1 VSKKHFSWLVAVTVL
16 AAVVAFLLP
25 RQTAR
30 NGEFQAVEALPEL
43 AAVVNEVDWLRV
55 SGGDGTI
62 ATLERR
68 GGQWVVVEANAY
80 PAAWPALQRLLSD
93 LAAAEV
99 VEVKTANP
107 AYYDR
112 LGVEDPAAGSP
123 GLVLAFRESAGLP
136 SVIVGKRAQAR
147 GGQYLRRTDSERSVL
162 IDRELEV
169 PGERVDWLDRRV
181 VDVSRDEVVEVA
193 IQHADGE
200 SILARKISA
209 DDENFSLEGVA
220 EGYEPR
226 SAWTVDS
233 LANALE
239 SLDLEA
245 VVPADGID
253 WEGAT
258 LYRVV
263 TAGGLDLAARVVG
276 RPGEEDTETD
286 YWLALE
292 AGLYTTSLDQE
303 VDDAGREASAERAAE
318 INRRVS
324 GWAYSIPKF
333 NHDAMNK
340 RMADLV
346 QEIADEK

>member
-1 VSKKHFSWLVAVTVL
+1 MSKKHFSWLVAVTVL

-25 RQTAR
+25 RETAR
-30 NGEFQAVEALPEL
+30 NGEFQAAELMPEL
-43 AAVVNEVDWLRV
+43 AAVVNEVDWLQV
-55 SGGDGTI
+55 SGGDGTV

-68 GGQWVVVEANAY
+68 DGQWIVVEASDY
-80 PAAWPALQRLLSD
+80 AADWPTLQRLLSD
-93 LAAAEV
+93 LAAAKV
-99 VEVKTANP
+99 VEAKTANP

-112 LGVEDPAAGSP
+112 LGVEDPAAGST
-123 GLVLAFRESAGLP
+123 GLVVAFRESAGLP
-136 SVIVGKRAQAR
+136 SVIVGKRAQGR
-147 GGQYLRRTDSERSVL
+147 GGQYLRRVDSEQSVL

-169 PGERVDWLDRRV
+169 PGERLDWLDRRV
-181 VDVSRDEVVEVA
+181 VDVARDEVVEVD

-200 SILARKISA
+200 TVVAKKVSA
-209 DDENFSLEGVA
+209 DDEHFSLEGVA
-220 EGYEPR
+220 EGFEPR

-245 VVPADGID
+245 VAPAAEID
-253 WEGAT
+253 WNGAT

-263 TAGGLDLAARVVG
+263 TADGLDLAARVVG
-276 RPGEEDTETD
+276 RQVEEGEDAE

-292 AGLYTTSLDQE
+292 AGLYTTSLDQA
-303 VDDAGREASAERAAE
+303 VDDAGREAAAERAEA

-324 GWAYSIPKF
+324 GWAYGIPRF

-340 RMADLV
+340 RMDDLV
-346 QEIADEK
+346 QEVSGEE